1 MEIKGADVTY
11 IQNDTI
17 TTLVPIIPM
26 RPSKKEVIQKLEK
39 FIKRSVDIF
48 GSLIGMFFLIPL
60 TIIVYIANL
69 ITGDRG
75 PIFYTHNRIGKNGK
89 HFNMYKFRS
98 MCVDSDQKLKEM
110 LENDPKIREEWE
122 KNHKLENDCR
132 ITKIGKFLRKTS
144 LDEFP
149 QFLNVLKGEMSLV
162 GPRAVVDNEIDKFGM
177 MKYKVLSVKP
187 GITGYWAAHGRSNTT
202 YEERV
207 IMEATYVERFSI
219 MLDFKILVKT
229 FVSVVKKEG
238 AV

>member
-75 PIFYTHNRIGKNGK
+75 PIFYTHTRIGKNGK
-89 HFNMYKFRS
+89 HFDMFKFRS